1 MCKREP
7 PVRILIAC
15 QPVETLV
22 VYGLAALYL
31 LGLQPASQWHQHLCD
46 AAGNLPQFS
55 SLILLVTVVQDCS
68 VCSLC
73 SVDLVGHMMH
83 LVYCCAALR
92 QCLSFGP
99 TAAAMSGFTKTL
111 SS

>member
-15 QPVETLV
+15 QTVETLV

-31 LGLQPASQWHQHLCD
+31 LGLQTAIQWHQHLYD
-46 AAGNLPQFS
+46 AAGNLPQFY
-55 SLILLVTVVQDCS
+55 SLVLLVTVVQDYS

-73 SVDLVGHMMH
+73 SVDLVHHMMH
-83 LVYCCAALR
+83 LVYSCAALR

-99 TAAAMSGFTKTL
+99 IAAVTSGSTKTL
-111 SS
+111 SC